1 MGRVL
6 GMVSLLVTLVVIGW
20 MLTAQ
25 QSGSSSAAK
34 ATQQVDQ
41 AQVTANAVAFQQAE
55 TQLEQQHA
63 VNGTYAGTSLD
74 GFGVTLVQADAS
86 SYCIQNATAHLAGPG
101 AAVADG
107 PC

>member
-55 TQLEQQHA
+55 TQLEQQQA
-63 VNGTYAGTSLD
+63 FSGTYAGTSLG
-74 GFGVTLVQADAS
+74 GFGVTLVRADAS

-101 AAVADG
+101 GAVATG